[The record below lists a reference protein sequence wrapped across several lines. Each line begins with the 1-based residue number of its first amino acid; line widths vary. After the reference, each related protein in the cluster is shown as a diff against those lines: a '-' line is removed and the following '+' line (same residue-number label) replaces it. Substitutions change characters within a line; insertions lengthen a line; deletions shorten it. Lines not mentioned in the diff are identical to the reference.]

1 MHLLVEVT
9 SVVTSEQINKEI
21 LKKGEVLIGG
31 EVVNAQHIANQ
42 IAFKEAII
50 KYNIRR
56 IFTFHKSV
64 NTAKSFS
71 EKGSKGIHTQLP
83 DLRAYHVNGTMT
95 TAVREGIMHEFKNT
109 DFSVI
114 SNARCLTEGVDLPA
128 VDMVAFMSPKKSKV
142 DIIQA
147 TGRAMR
153 KDPQNPDKTLGYIL
167 VPLYLEITTDERVED
182 AVEKADFSEVW
193 NVLQALQEHDEV
205 LADVITQLQVDKG
218 RGKIQEGNAFGDI
231 IDILGVNISLKTLQ
245 KSITAVC
252 VDKLAFTW
260 DLRYGELIKYKEEYG
275 DCNVPRKWTL
285 NEQLGNWVGTQRA
298 SYHSKKL
305 NDCRIRRLENIGFAW
320 MHPWDEIEDE
330 RWEEMFIELTEYM
343 KINENC
349 NIPRGTEVNSKLAK
363 WAGKQREDYH
373 FKRLVDDRIN
383 HLENIGFIWDLNMSH
398 WEKMLHLLKKYKG
411 IHNDCNVPSDWIE
424 GVQPLGQWINDQRED
439 YRLKKLNE
447 EQVRR
452 LEDMGFS
459 WNPIWGKMLDT
470 LIEYAKVHGDYNVPH
485 NWIENKIPLGQW
497 VRAQRRN
504 LRSQKLSDNQ
514 IKRLNEIGF

>member
-83 DLRAYHVNGTMT
+83 ELRAYNVNGTMT

-305 NDCRIRRLENIGFAW
+305 NDCRIRRLENIGF
-320 MHPWDEIEDE
+320 
-330 RWEEMFIELTEYM
+330 
-343 KINENC
+343 
-349 NIPRGTEVNSKLAK
+349 
-363 WAGKQREDYH
+363 
-373 FKRLVDDRIN
+373 
-383 HLENIGFIWDLNMSH
+383 IWDLNMSH